1 MHIHRQDQHSKMDD
15 NTEDQCSTCSSSSLG
30 SIDDLNPNTLDLT
43 TGDYSVINTQLFSV
57 LAYNI
62 NSITASSKKDQ
73 LESMA
78 HELNL
83 DIIAL
88 TETKLCDAVQ
98 ESVYTIPGYSIINKN
113 RDRRGGGVM
122 LYIRDDHAF
131 TRIEKIE
138 MKEHISIDCI
148 VNNKKINVNVIYRP
162 PSRTTATQTSKEEDD
177 KFLRDIT
184 TTLNKIRSHRASTKI
199 ICGDLN
205 FGDVYNFHGGLNGKS
220 LDNTAAPLFLEKGF
234 VELIDIPTRKVG
246 MSTSLI
252 DLIFVNKTDDVVLTA
267 TTPPIADHC
276 GTLISMNT
284 LTFKK
289 PPKKFIKYDYDTA
302 NWEGIEATLQP
313 LNNKFQYDDSIELSQ
328 EAVDKMAAEFCE
340 TLIKIRDDHV
350 PHKSVTIYEK
360 DKPWLDNTTR
370 RKLTKKNRAFKV
382 YSKAIDQIKKNNTQ
396 TTAANEKIKKLF
408 DKYKEKKKDFE
419 YTARKSKQT
428 YFNGLK
434 KILSNPDVPSKKK
447 FTMLN
452 RLTNTGKDANI
463 PPIIDNDQVI
473 NDPLKKAQIFN
484 KFFASKSKIQGRHD
498 TPPKLDTI
506 HTNSD
511 LSDITT
517 SHHEI
522 GPFIKSMKT
531 ADFSP
536 CGIPSKFLKLLYHRF
551 GSKISR
557 PIANLLN
564 SIFKSGHYPLI
575 WKKSHITPVYKRKG
589 AKTDKKSWRPISILP
604 TISKLCESIVH
615 HRLLAHLIENRIITD
630 RQAAY
635 LPKDSTANQLL
646 YMVHQIKLS
655 WSRKQISHA
664 CFLDISSA
672 FDSVWHSAL
681 LEKLSQINVTNSP
694 FKLLQSYLS
703 DRSACTV
710 VDGKISDSLPV
721 EAGVP
726 QGSRLGP
733 LLFLVFINDIVTDLE
748 STPQI
753 FADDTT
759 LLTAASDTHE
769 TTSILNR
776 DLARIAAWAK
786 KFKVT
791 FNSDKTK
798 EIIFSK
804 QVMNNSLPL
813 IFDGHIA
820 DRCGKHK
827 HLGITLTPDLSWD
840 VHINN
845 IIKQVNLKLSMIYSV
860 RQLSRQTLD
869 VMFKMH
875 IRSCIDYCIQVF
887 GNSINET
894 QIAKLDR
901 LQHRAAKITTMAM
914 KFTSKEKLL
923 LDLGWEN
930 YKTRIEYLSLCL
942 FHKIHT
948 HETRPQIRECMP
960 PVNNNHT
967 ATRSQRY
974 YNNYSTRDAE
984 FNNSFF
990 PKTVRR
996 WNNLPV
1002 YLRNLSIDE
1011 FKIELAAILKPKK
1024 NRLYNI
1030 GSKFGNSIHTQL
1042 RLNCSQLNSHLYSF
1056 GLSLSPNC
1064 LCQAQ
1069 ETTKHFMLDCFIFS
1083 IERNELFEKLEGVLE
1098 RKHTDNYSK
1107 TELLQILL
1115 QGEKP
1120 EIYEKYRHNKLI
1132 FKYVQDFLFKT
1143 KRLVYKSKN
1152 QYIPT

>member
-1 MHIHRQDQHSKMDD
+1 MDYD
-15 NTEDQCSTCSSSSLG
+15 TDDDDCSNCSDVG
-30 SIDDLNPNTLDLT
+30 SVDELNPNTLDLT
-43 TGDYSVINTQLFSV
+43 TGDFSAINTQLFSV

-62 NSITASSKKDQ
+62 NSITATSKKDV

-88 TETKLCDAVQ
+88 TETKLSDSVQ
-98 ESVYTIPGYSIINKN
+98 ESVYTIPGYTIINKN
-113 RDRRGGGVM
+113 RDRKGGGVM
-122 LYIRDDHAF
+122 LYIRNDHAF
-131 TRIEKIE
+131 IRQEKME

-148 VNNKKINVNVIYRP
+148 VNGKKINVNVIYRP
-162 PSRTTATQTSKEEDD
+162 PSRTTDAQTSKEEDD
-177 KFLRDIT
+177 KFIKDIHK
-184 TTLNKIRSHRASTKI
+184 TLGKIRSHRASNKI

-205 FGDVYNFHGGLNGKS
+205 FGDVYNFHGGLKGKP
-220 LDNTAAPLFLEKGF
+220 LDSIAAPMFMEKGF
-234 VELIDIPTRKVG
+234 IELIDIPTRKIG

-252 DLIFVNKTDDVVLTA
+252 DLIYVNKTDDVVLTA
-267 TTPPIADHC
+267 TTPPIADHS
-276 GTLISMNT
+276 GTFISMNT
-284 LTFKK
+284 MTFKK
-289 PPKKFIKYDYDTA
+289 PPKNFIKYDYDAA
-302 NWEGIEATLQP
+302 NWDGIEEKLQL
-313 LNNKFQYDDSIELSQ
+313 LNNKFQYDDSIELCQ
-328 EAVDKMAAEFCE
+328 GTIDKMALEFSE
-340 TLIKIRDDHV
+340 TLIKIKNDHV
-350 PHKSVTIYEK
+350 PHKSVTIHEK
-360 DKPWLDNTTR
+360 DKPWLDSTTR
-370 RKLTKKNRAFKV
+370 KKLTKKNRAFKV
-382 YSKAIDQIKKNNTQ
+382 YSKAIDSIKRNNTQ
-396 TTAANEKIKKLF
+396 TAAENDKIKKLF

-428 YFNGLK
+428 FFNGLK

-463 PPIIDNDQVI
+463 PPLIDNDKVI
-473 NDPLKKAQIFN
+473 NNPLEKAQIFN
-484 KFFASKSKIQGRHD
+484 KFFASKSKIQGKHD
-498 TPPKLDTI
+498 MPPKLDPIPT
-506 HTNSD
+506 TSD
-511 LSDITT
+511 LNDITT
-517 SHHEI
+517 SHYEI
-522 GPFIKSMKT
+522 GPFIKNMKT

-536 CGIPSKFLKLLYHRF
+536 CGIPSKFIKTLYHRF
-551 GSKISR
+551 GSKITR

-564 SIFKSGHYPLI
+564 SILKSGHYPSI
-575 WKKSHITPVYKRKG
+575 WKTSHITPVYKRKG

-604 TISKLCESIVH
+604 TLSKICESIVH
-615 HRLLAHLIENRIITD
+615 HRLLAHLIDNNIITE

-635 LPKDSTANQLL
+635 LPKDSTTNQLL

-672 FDSVWHSAL
+672 FDAVWHSAL
-681 LEKLSQINVTNSP
+681 LEKLAQINVTNSP
-694 FKLLQSYLS
+694 FRLLKSYLS
-703 DRSACTV
+703 GRSACTV
-710 VDGKISDSLPV
+710 VDGKVSDCLPV

-733 LLFLVFINDIVTDLE
+733 LLFIIFINDIISNLE

-759 LLTAASDTHE
+759 LLTSGDETHE
-769 TTSILNR
+769 TTSLLNR
-776 DLARIAAWAK
+776 DLAKIAIWGK
-786 KFKVT
+786 KWKVK

-798 EIIFSK
+798 DMIFSK
-804 QVMNNSLPL
+804 KIINNSLPL
-813 IFDGHIA
+813 IFDGDIA

-869 VMFKMH
+869 IMFKMH
-875 IRSCIDYCIQVF
+875 VRSCIDYCIQVF
-887 GNSINET
+887 GNSINEK
-894 QIAKLDR
+894 QIAKLDK
-901 LQHRAAKITTMAM
+901 LQHRAAKVTTMVM
-914 KFTSKEKLL
+914 KFTSKEKLF

-942 FHKIHT
+942 FQKIHT
-948 HETRPQIRECMP
+948 YETRPQIRECMP
-960 PVNNNHT
+960 PLNHNFNS
-967 ATRSQRY
+967 TRSQRY
-974 YNNYSTRDAE
+974 YNNYPIRDTD

-990 PKTVRR
+990 PKTVKT

-1002 YLRNLSIDE
+1002 YLRNLGIDE
-1011 FKIELAAILKPKK
+1011 FKIELAEIMKPKK
-1024 NRLYNI
+1024 NRLNNV

-1056 GLSLSPNC
+1056 GLSTTPNC

-1069 ETTKHFMLDCFIFS
+1069 ETTKHFLMDCFLFS
-1083 IERNELFEKLEGVLE
+1083 NERNELFEKLTGVLE
-1098 RKHTDNYSK
+1098 RKNIDKYSNS
-1107 TELLQILL
+1107 ELLQILL
-1115 QGEKP
+1115 HGEKP
-1120 EIYEKYRHNKLI
+1120 EIYEKYNHNKLI
-1132 FKYVQDFLFKT
+1132 FKYVQDYLIKT

-1152 QYIPT
+1152 QYVPA

>member
-1 MHIHRQDQHSKMDD
+1 MDD

-88 TETKLCDAVQ
+88 TETKLCDSVQ
-98 ESVYTIPGYSIINKN
+98 ESVYSIPGYSIINKN

-396 TTAANEKIKKLF
+396 TTATNEKIKKLF

-434 KILSNPDVPSKKK
+434 KIL
-447 FTMLN
+447 
-452 RLTNTGKDANI
+452 
-463 PPIIDNDQVI
+463 
-473 NDPLKKAQIFN
+473 
-484 KFFASKSKIQGRHD
+484 
-498 TPPKLDTI
+498 
-506 HTNSD
+506 
-511 LSDITT
+511 
-517 SHHEI
+517 
-522 GPFIKSMKT
+522 
-531 ADFSP
+531 
-536 CGIPSKFLKLLYHRF
+536 
-551 GSKISR
+551 
-557 PIANLLN
+557 
-564 SIFKSGHYPLI
+564 
-575 WKKSHITPVYKRKG
+575 
-589 AKTDKKSWRPISILP
+589 
-604 TISKLCESIVH
+604 
-615 HRLLAHLIENRIITD
+615 
-630 RQAAY
+630 
-635 LPKDSTANQLL
+635 
-646 YMVHQIKLS
+646 
-655 WSRKQISHA
+655 
-664 CFLDISSA
+664 
-672 FDSVWHSAL
+672 
-681 LEKLSQINVTNSP
+681 
-694 FKLLQSYLS
+694 
-703 DRSACTV
+703 
-710 VDGKISDSLPV
+710 
-721 EAGVP
+721 
-726 QGSRLGP
+726 
-733 LLFLVFINDIVTDLE
+733 
-748 STPQI
+748 
-753 FADDTT
+753 
-759 LLTAASDTHE
+759 
-769 TTSILNR
+769 
-776 DLARIAAWAK
+776 
-786 KFKVT
+786 
-791 FNSDKTK
+791 
-798 EIIFSK
+798 
-804 QVMNNSLPL
+804 
-813 IFDGHIA
+813 
-820 DRCGKHK
+820 
-827 HLGITLTPDLSWD
+827 
-840 VHINN
+840 
-845 IIKQVNLKLSMIYSV
+845 
-860 RQLSRQTLD
+860 
-869 VMFKMH
+869 
-875 IRSCIDYCIQVF
+875 
-887 GNSINET
+887 
-894 QIAKLDR
+894 
-901 LQHRAAKITTMAM
+901 
-914 KFTSKEKLL
+914 
-923 LDLGWEN
+923 
-930 YKTRIEYLSLCL
+930 
-942 FHKIHT
+942 
-948 HETRPQIRECMP
+948 
-960 PVNNNHT
+960 
-967 ATRSQRY
+967 
-974 YNNYSTRDAE
+974 
-984 FNNSFF
+984 
-990 PKTVRR
+990 
-996 WNNLPV
+996 
-1002 YLRNLSIDE
+1002 
-1011 FKIELAAILKPKK
+1011 
-1024 NRLYNI
+1024 
-1030 GSKFGNSIHTQL
+1030 
-1042 RLNCSQLNSHLYSF
+1042 
-1056 GLSLSPNC
+1056 
-1064 LCQAQ
+1064 
-1069 ETTKHFMLDCFIFS
+1069 
-1083 IERNELFEKLEGVLE
+1083 
-1098 RKHTDNYSK
+1098 
-1107 TELLQILL
+1107 
-1115 QGEKP
+1115 
-1120 EIYEKYRHNKLI
+1120 
-1132 FKYVQDFLFKT
+1132 
-1143 KRLVYKSKN
+1143 
-1152 QYIPT
+1152 